1 MYNKY
6 LDIFV
11 EVANQG
17 SFSKASEKLFISSTA
32 IMKQMNLMENDL
44 GVKLF
49 ERTNQ
54 GIKLTEAGR
63 QIYKDAKHII
73 DYSKKAIAN
82 VQKLQETK
90 NTIITVGTSIICPCK
105 PLMDIWYKVS
115 DSYPNYKIKIV
126 PFEDTSV
133 NSIQTFR
140 VKDDDFD
147 LIISP
152 NDSAEWKKSCNF
164 LELGKSTYVASM
176 PRNHR
181 LASKK
186 VIDWKDFNNETI
198 MMITEGDSPTTNS
211 LRDTILT
218 NSKNVTIDPV
228 SFLYNI
234 DAFNRCEE
242 KGYILMSL
250 NSWEHV
256 HPSLVSIPLKQEFK
270 VPYGIV
276 YAKEPSKE
284 VEKFIEIIKKNI

>member
-54 GIKLTEAGR
+54 GIKITEAGR

-82 VQKLQETK
+82 VQRLQGTK

-181 LASKK
+181 LANKK
-186 VIDWKDFNNETI
+186 VIDWKDFNNETV

-211 LRDTILT
+211 LRNTILA